1 VDVVDAIHQAL
12 ELQRDN
18 RDDEALR
25 ILLAA
30 AELHED
36 EDLWGEIALSYTI
49 RGYKRPDAQAQED
62 FVEAEKWAE
71 LPLTRVGL
79 AGVAMRRKDYERAE
93 ALVGEA
99 LEMDPEL
106 AEGQVF
112 LGELRLHQSRLPEA
126 LEILAKAVDL
136 HPKSGAA
143 YAVLAQAL
151 EAAGQGEFAGK
162 ALAEGLK
169 LFPTNDRLLLE
180 VARACVAAEDFEKAG
195 RVLEQAVAA
204 NDANAEA
211 WRRLAW
217 IAAKNGDESKMIE
230 SLDRASGIDR
240 EGTLAWIA
248 KENLKLPE
256 GNA

>member
-1 VDVVDAIHQAL
+1 MDVVDAIHQAL
-12 ELQRDN
+12 ELQGRN
-18 RDDEALR
+18 RDDEALQ

-30 AELHED
+30 AEEHED

-49 RGYKRPDAQAQED
+49 RGFKRPDPQAEAD
-62 FVEAEKWAE
+62 FIEAEKWAE
-71 LPLTRVGL
+71 MPLTRVGL
-79 AGVAMRRKDYERAE
+79 AGVAMRRKEWERAE
-93 ALVGEA
+93 TLVREA
-99 LEMDPEL
+99 LDMDPEL
-106 AEGQVF
+106 ADAQVF
-112 LGELRLHQSRLPEA
+112 LGELRLHQGRVPEA
-126 LEILAKAVDL
+126 VELLAKAVDL
-136 HPKSGAA
+136 HPGFADA

-151 EAAGQGEFAGK
+151 EADGKPEFAAK

-169 LFPTNDRLLLE
+169 KFPTYDRLLLL

-195 RVLEQAVAA
+195 RVLEQAVTA
-204 NDANAEA
+204 NNANAEA

-217 IAAKNGDESKMIE
+217 VAAKTGDESKMIE

>member
-12 ELQRDN
+12 ELQGRN
-18 RDDEALR
+18 RDDEALQ

-30 AELHED
+30 AEQHED

-49 RGYKRPDAQAQED
+49 RGFKRPDAQAQED
-62 FVEAEKWAE
+62 FTEAEKWAE

-79 AGVAMRRKDYERAE
+79 AGVAMRRKDFGRAE

-106 AEGQVF
+106 AEGRVF
-112 LGELRLHQSRLPEA
+112 LGELRLHQGRVPEA
-126 LEILAKAVDL
+126 VEILAKAVDV
-136 HPKSGAA
+136 HPYAGA

-151 EAAGQGEFAGK
+151 EAAGKPDFAAK
-162 ALAEGLK
+162 AVAEGLK
-169 LFPTNDRLLLE
+169 KFPMSDLLLLE
-180 VARACVAAEDFEKAG
+180 LARACVAAEDLEKAR
-195 RVLEQAVAA
+195 RVLEQAVTA

-217 IAAKNGDESKMIE
+217 VAAKDGDESKMIE